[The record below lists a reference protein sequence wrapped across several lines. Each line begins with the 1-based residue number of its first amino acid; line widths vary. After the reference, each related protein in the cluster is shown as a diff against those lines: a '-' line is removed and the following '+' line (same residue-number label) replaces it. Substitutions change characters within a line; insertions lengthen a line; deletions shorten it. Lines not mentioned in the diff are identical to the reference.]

1 MKCEDKQSYI
11 NNLAEEAEQA
21 AVTGNMKQL
30 YNTTKN
36 LTGKYSRAE
45 RPVKDKEGQVIMG
58 IEQQLSGWTEHFE
71 ELSRPALAIP
81 PDIQAADVDL
91 PIDCKPTRDVLQTKC
106 SKEW

>member
-1 MKCEDKQSYI
+1 MQVK
-11 NNLAEEAEQA
+11 A

-71 ELSRPALAIP
+71 ELLSRPALA
-81 PDIQAADVDL
+81 IQAADVDL
-91 PIDCKPTRDVLQTKC
+91 PIYCKPSRDVLQTKC
-106 SKEW
+106 GKEW